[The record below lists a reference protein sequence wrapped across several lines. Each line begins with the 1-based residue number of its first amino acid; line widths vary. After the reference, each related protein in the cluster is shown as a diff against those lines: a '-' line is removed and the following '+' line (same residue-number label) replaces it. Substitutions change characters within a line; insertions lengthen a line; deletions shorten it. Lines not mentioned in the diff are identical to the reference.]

1 MTIESDSSA
10 NDNEP
15 KPVSAELLNDI
26 RDGKAPEEIVQ
37 AILDK
42 YDRDPTQFE
51 QDWDGL
57 MTQLKKAN
65 LLDN

>member
-1 MTIESDSSA
+1 MEF
-10 NDNEP
+10 NEAAGEYN
-15 KPVSAELLNDI
+15 PVSAYISNSLRE
-26 RDGKAPEEIVQ
+26 GVKPEDIVQ
-37 AILDK
+37 SILAK

-65 LLDN
+65 LLDND